1 MFPLDAPPDT
11 SAYMIAGYTVF
22 FIVAAIYIVSLLVRW
37 RNLHQDMITLEAIEK
52 ENKPK
57 EKNKPVKPANRKAAK
72 KKTGKK
78 KQVTS
83 TSK

>member
-37 RNLHQDMITLEAIEK
+37 HNIYQDMTTLDAIEI
-52 ENKPK
+52 ENKVKK
-57 EKNKPVKPANRKAAK
+57 EKSLKVERPNVTKKSSAK
-72 KKTGKK
+72 KSKAVKK
-78 KQVTS
+78 K
-83 TSK
+83 

>member
-37 RNLHQDMITLEAIEK
+37 HNLHQDMTTLNAIEK

-57 EKNKPVKPANRKAAK
+57 TEKIVKPAKRKAAR
-72 KKTGKK
+72 KKTTKK
-78 KQVTS
+78 R
-83 TSK
+83 

>member
-11 SAYMIAGYTVF
+11 SIYMIAGYTVF

-37 RNLHQDMITLEAIEK
+37 HNLHQDMMTLEAIEK

-57 EKNKPVKPANRKAAK
+57 DEKPVKPAYRKAAK
-72 KKTGKK
+72 KKTSKK

-83 TSK
+83 SRK

>member
-37 RNLHQDMITLEAIEK
+37 HNLHQDMTTLEAIEK
-52 ENKPK
+52 ENKMK
-57 EKNKPVKPANRKAAK
+57 EEKPVKPTKRKAARKKTVK
-72 KKTGKK
+72 KK
-78 KQVTS
+78 
-83 TSK
+83 

>member
-37 RNLHQDMITLEAIEK
+37 QNLQQDMTTLKAIEK
-52 ENKPK
+52 ENKIK
-57 EKNKPVKPANRKAAK
+57 EEKPVKPAKRKTASKKTIK
-72 KKTGKK
+72 KK
-78 KQVTS
+78 
-83 TSK
+83 

>member
-37 RNLHQDMITLEAIEK
+37 HNLHQDMTTLEAIQK
-52 ENKPK
+52 ENKIK
-57 EKNKPVKPANRKAAK
+57 EEKPVKPAKRKAAK
-72 KKTGKK
+72 EKTVKK
-78 KQVTS
+78 K
-83 TSK
+83 